1 MTKPLRTAAPTAHT
15 PEQKTDFP
23 GTNRKG
29 GNIIAIAGFALFVI
43 GVIFIIVS
51 PINKKKN
58 ARCSMQTKGILMKIL
73 EREDSDGPLPSMCVY
88 SYYVDGIEYQLK
100 STAYNPQV
108 DKVGD
113 HCTIWYNPAKPK
125 DAQSFHYDSDKVY
138 KIILII
144 GIVMVLLGIFLI
156 GFGFV
161 QSIL

>member
-1 MTKPLRTAAPTAHT
+1 MRTAAPTAHT

-73 EREDSDGPLPSMCVY
+73 EREDSDGPLPSMYVY

-125 DAQSFHYDSDKVY
+125 GAQGMPAARFTGNPKELTGKDKGSVETIRY
-138 KIILII
+138 NRINE
-144 GIVMVLLGIFLI
+144 
-156 GFGFV
+156 
-161 QSIL
+161 